1 MIPSRSARTFI
12 GEPQYNRMAMSDITQ
27 DGRYAKIFL
36 KTVGVCRN
44 YRPKFGE
51 GGDTGLTLEEFR
63 KLYGRDPFYSWLGL
77 DSPLVYSAHKAAGG
91 MTSVY
96 RQIGMG
102 CQRIFTQILIDQI
115 GLSEDEANWSYEV
128 QRAGGKKGRLSLDGR
143 IPLQSVRDASKVSA
157 VKSWI
162 GDCARRIAVEESVIS
177 VLKGAVFEVRQGYK
191 SKDSKRQNADLA
203 NAATAYTQGLLPVV
217 ILLSTQIDRDI
228 VERYTQAK
236 WVILSGTIDG
246 DATTSS
252 YAFVKSVLGYD
263 LAAFFERHSE
273 EFKSEL
279 ESIFRLLLSP

>member
-102 CQRIFTQILIDQI
+102 CQRIFTQILIDQL